1 MKINKNIKLSS
12 NDITGL
18 IKSLNKLSNTL
29 KDANNT
35 LTKDIAE
42 DGLNV
47 LNNFYSKSF
56 DENIEPPDTYIKK
69 LQNGYSIVAHGKDIV
84 YEEFGTGDEGA
95 KDGHPWKGQTN
106 FKLNAYNSGSH
117 IRDANESSKEH
128 NITSGKYWTY
138 AKNGNIIYT
147 QGVPSGKELYRTIQ
161 YLRDEGIN
169 KIVNEKVRDTISK
182 L

>member
-42 DGLNV
+42 DGLNA

-56 DENIEPPDTYIKK
+56 DENIEPP
-69 LQNGYSIVAHGKDIV
+69 NNCSAVPAPVAASEPI
-84 YEEFGTGDEGA
+84 
-95 KDGHPWKGQTN
+95 
-106 FKLNAYNSGSH
+106 
-117 IRDANESSKEH
+117 
-128 NITSGKYWTY
+128 
-138 AKNGNIIYT
+138 
-147 QGVPSGKELYRTIQ
+147 
-161 YLRDEGIN
+161 
-169 KIVNEKVRDTISK
+169 
-182 L
+182 